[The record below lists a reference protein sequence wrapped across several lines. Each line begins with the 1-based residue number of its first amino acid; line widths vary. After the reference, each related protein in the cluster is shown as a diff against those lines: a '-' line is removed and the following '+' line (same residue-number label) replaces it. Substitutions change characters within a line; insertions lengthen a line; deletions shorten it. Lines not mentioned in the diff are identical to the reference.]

1 MCAAEILF
9 LYIHCQTSTQ
19 IMHQLKFF
27 PVLLCLLFTASPC
40 FSQTDS
46 LDAYIN
52 RLKKS
57 ASVGGTETAFLSI
70 GSDFMYAQEYIEAGN
85 FSSAEYNLKAI
96 LRRDNNHPYAN
107 YQLGYVLMKQKD
119 QLKANEAGEYFEK
132 AFTAIPSLKHR
143 FSRDFP
149 GSKDPEPVKESEG
162 NNSMNENEAEDPAN
176 MAKGLDQYIERIK
189 RSRATGGSETNM
201 LSAGLDAFYGIE
213 YYEKGEY
220 GSAATNFGLSLSKE
234 PDNAYVNY
242 LYAISLNAQNK
253 TSEAGVYLKKAI
265 RTDPGLLDRFKKEA
279 PVAISKWKKS
289 EDAKKLKS
297 TPTTPV
303 SYGGALY
310 YGNYTCH
317 VNVWNGPNASPAYR
331 SDYQGY
337 FQLRKDGTY
346 RWLDDGS
353 IGKYRYDPAT
363 GKITWLSGFF
373 KSHNIRSTMY
383 QRGTTVSQI
392 SVQYSETYKWECGCK
407 KK

>member
-1 MCAAEILF
+1 
-9 LYIHCQTSTQ
+9 
-19 IMHQLKFF
+19 MHQIKFF
-27 PVLLCLLFTASPC
+27 PALLLLLFTTSQC

-46 LDAYIN
+46 LDTYIN

-57 ASVGGTETAFLSI
+57 AASGGSETAFLSI

-107 YQLGYVLMKQKD
+107 YQLAYVLMKQKD
-119 QLKANEAGEYFEK
+119 QYKAKEAVEYFDK
-132 AFTAIPSLKHR
+132 AFASIPSLKDR
-143 FSRDFP
+143 YSRDFP
-149 GSKDPEPVKESEG
+149 GSKNIEPVMPVVG
-162 NNSMNENEAEDPAN
+162 NSNPVENKPGNSDDRV
-176 MAKGLDQYIERIK
+176 KGLDQYIEKIK
-189 RSRATGGSETNM
+189 YSRATGGSETYM

-213 YYEKGEY
+213 YYEKAEY
-220 GSAATNFGLSLSKE
+220 GSAATNFGLSLSKD

-242 LYAISLNAQNK
+242 LYAISLTAQGK
-253 TSEAGVYLKKAI
+253 TSEARAYLQKAI
-265 RTDPGLLDRFKKEA
+265 GTDASLLDRYKKEA
-279 PVAISKWKKS
+279 PVAISKWKKA
-289 EDAKKLKS
+289 EDAKKVKS
-297 TPTTPV
+297 SPPTKV

-353 IGKYRYDPAT
+353 IGKYKYDPAT
-363 GKITWLSGFF
+363 GKITWLSGYF

-383 QRGTTVSQI
+383 QPGTTVSQI
-392 SVQYSETYKWECGCK
+392 SVQYSENYKWECGCK